1 MLILKKSHVNLYV
14 SRISQSSEGRNRTL
28 ANEKIKAAAALVA
41 VTRMEL
47 AEELGVALSSLSRAL
62 REELPEHRAAEM
74 LDAIR
79 RIESA
84 PGRQEKLRR
93 REQGFTE
100 WTPPWEP
107 VRVITWARRSPVE
120 MGHNPTAARP
130 FCVQYR
136 GGGHYFGT
144 EAEALAYCA
153 GRRWISAAD
162 AGLLAERR
170 LPGPEWREVKVLSA
184 RKGRTVRLLKRED
197 ADRPF
202 AVQVGG
208 YRGVF
213 HTVGAACAF
222 AYGRRWVDRVD
233 DADDEEV
240 SR

>member
-1 MLILKKSHVNLYV
+1 MVNNKV
-14 SRISQSSEGRNRTL
+14 RVAAVL
-28 ANEKIKAAAALVA
+28 AS
-41 VTRMEL
+41 VTMREL
-47 AEELGVALSSLSRAL
+47 AEALGVAPTCLSRAL

-79 RIESA
+79 RIESE

-100 WTPPWEP
+100 WSQGWEP
-107 VRVITWARRSPVE
+107 VRVVSWARCAPVE
-120 MGHNPTAARP
+120 LGHNPTASRP

-136 GGGHYFGT
+136 GGGNYFKT
-144 EAEALAYCA
+144 ADEALAYCA
-153 GRRWISAAD
+153 RRRWISAAD

-197 ADRPF
+197 SDRPF

-208 YRGVF
+208 YRWVF

-233 DADDEEV
+233 CMDGDEGV
-240 SR
+240 S